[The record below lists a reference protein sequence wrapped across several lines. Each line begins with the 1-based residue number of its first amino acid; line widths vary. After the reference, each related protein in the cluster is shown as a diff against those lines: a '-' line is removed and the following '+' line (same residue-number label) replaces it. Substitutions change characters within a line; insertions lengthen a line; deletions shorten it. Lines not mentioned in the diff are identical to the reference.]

1 MSGLSRAFRSLLLLV
16 AMLGWCGLAIA
27 QEVEAG
33 STPADTAEGLSVDG
47 DLGGEAP
54 DDPLSAFQQLDGVA
68 KMPKLNAFS
77 ATNDPL
83 SPAAMLKTVKLQAK
97 LKSDGKP
104 VEDGLIWSIFSP
116 NAGPDEKLPLVATA
130 TGGTAAFQLAPGEY
144 FVNVA
149 FGRAG
154 VTKRLK
160 VPLVGT
166 VETQSLVLDAGGLL
180 LNAVSGSDMRIPGE
194 DLSFTIYSTDIKE
207 DGERGLVMSNVSPN
221 QVVRLNAGTY
231 HVVSNYGDINA
242 VIRADIQI
250 EAGRLTKATLQHRA
264 AQITLKLVSE
274 TGGEALADTAWSVLT
289 SAGDTLAESVSPFP
303 TVILSEGQYTVVAKN
318 KDKIYQKDFKV
329 VAGQNV
335 DVEVV
340 TSETL
345 HRPTGDQAFIA
356 D

>member
-1 MSGLSRAFRSLLLLV
+1 MSGLSRALKSLLLLV
-16 AMLGWCGLAIA
+16 ALLGWCGLAA
-27 QEVEAG
+27 AEDAG
-33 STPADTAEGLSVDG
+33 VASTPSG
-47 DLGGEAP
+47 DLGQQTIGEAPGGEAP
-54 DDPLSAFQQLDGVA
+54 DDPMSAFQQLDGVA
-68 KMPKLNAFS
+68 KMPKLNAFT
-77 ATNDPL
+77 APNDPL
-83 SPAAMLKTVKLQAK
+83 SPAAMLKTVRFQAR
-97 LKSDGKP
+97 LKTEGKP

-130 TGGTAAFQLAPGEY
+130 TGGSATFQLAPGEY

-180 LNAVSGSDMRIPGE
+180 LNAVSGTDMRIPAD
-194 DLSFTIYSTDIKE
+194 DLSFTIYSADIKE
-207 DGERGLVMSNVSPN
+207 DGERGLVMSDVSPN
-221 QVVRLNAGTY
+221 EVVRLNAGTY

-274 TGGEALADTAWSVLT
+274 KGGEALADTAWSVLT

-335 DVEVV
+335 DVEVI